1 MTRTLEPPKLP
12 GIDWSR
18 DLSSQ
23 VAKTPNPLRLPA
35 LTKLEVFSQVPD
47 LKFYS
52 RASFFVPLVAQMLSS
67 SDRDQ
72 ATQVNQLRR
81 NLVNNPGE
89 ALRVAASLIP
99 HEWRFL
105 ESVIPA
111 MTTLMNAPDIS
122 STTRDRFEN
131 ALKNFSTMIAP
142 AKISL
147 DLNYGVIAKL
157 GVNPRTAVSLARS
170 IDQYFALIKES
181 MLYS

>member
-1 MTRTLEPPKLP
+1 M
-12 GIDWSR
+12 
-18 DLSSQ
+18 
-23 VAKTPNPLRLPA
+23 AKTPNPLRLPA
-35 LTKLEVFSQVPD
+35 HAKLNLFSQAPD

-52 RASFFVPLVAQMLSS
+52 RASFFVPLVAEVLSLR
-67 SDRDQ
+67 DRDQ

-89 ALRVAASLIP
+89 ALRVAALLIP
-99 HEWRFL
+99 HKWRFL

-111 MTTLMNAPDIS
+111 MTTLMSAPDIS

-142 AKISL
+142 GKVSL
-147 DLNYGVIAKL
+147 GQNYGVIAKL
-157 GVNPRTAVSLARS
+157 GVNSRTAVSLARS
-170 IDQYFALIKES
+170 IDRYFALIKES